1 MANVVAKETPA
12 KDPQEEMSA
21 EVSEEENSN
30 IILVAQQHSQ
40 DQNFARTVLSQ
51 LGGFRVAEAQS
62 ASGIVRALQ
71 VNPDIILVDPA
82 IKGDFI
88 KAVELMRRMPKLN
101 HVGIAVLSGD
111 CEGVERCVG
120 KGFNGYIM
128 KPYTPELL
136 LASVWQIMSKAP
148 PLPGDGSPAKLEIEL
163 DKIEG
168 LPTLPTVYAEVEAL
182 CKDPNVDADK
192 LAKVIETDPSITM
205 KLLKLSNS
213 AFFGF
218 KREIRAIKDSVA
230 LLGNET
236 VQQAVLSISVFE
248 ALKDQDESAGLDKKE
263 FWRHSAAT
271 GSIVRFIC
279 KKMRVQREDAFT
291 SGILH
296 DVGKVILD
304 SLFAQFYKTVFEAI
318 DVKKMHILE
327 AEEST
332 LGVVHTKLGQELAQS
347 WGIPERL
354 IEAIAYHHDPNVAEL
369 DCELASLVHI
379 ADAVARNVGMGSG
392 GDSYIPCIHTFALE
406 QLAVTSEDLIGWEED
421 MLKAMEK
428 DMSFLSAIA

>member
-1 MANVVAKETPA
+1 MAEAVAAETVEAPEI
-12 KDPQEEMSA
+12 P
-21 EVSEEENSN
+21 SEKPS
-30 IILVAQQHSQ
+30 IVLLAQKSRQ
-40 DQNFARTVLSQ
+40 DQNFARVVLDK
-51 LGGFRVAEAQS
+51 LGGFQIVEAQT
-62 ASGIVRALQ
+62 A
-71 VNPDIILVDPA
+71 PDIIRRLAINPNLILVDPH
-82 IKGDFI
+82 IEGNFI
-88 KAVELMRRMPKLN
+88 KAVELMRRMPKFN
-101 HVGIAVLSGD
+101 HMGIAVLSGD
-111 CEGVERCVG
+111 REGVSRCVG
-120 KGFNGYIM
+120 KGFNGYIL
-128 KPYTPELL
+128 KPFTPDQL
-136 LASVWQIMSKAP
+136 LASVWKIMSNTP

-163 DKIEG
+163 DKIED
-168 LPTLPTVYAEVEAL
+168 LPTLPTVYAEVETL

-218 KREIRAIKDSVA
+218 KREIRAIKDAVA

-263 FWRHSAAT
+263 FWRHSAAV
-271 GSIVRFIC
+271 GSIVRFMA

-291 SGILH
+291 SGVLH

-304 SLFAQFYKTVFEAI
+304 GLFAKFYKTVLDA
-318 DVKKMHILE
+318 VGLKKIHIFE
-327 AEEST
+327 AEETT

-354 IEAIAYHHDPNVAEL
+354 VEAIAYHHNPKMAEL
-369 DCELASLVHI
+369 DCEIASFVHI
-379 ADAVARNVGMGSG
+379 ADAVARNLGVGSG
-392 GDSYIPCIHTFALE
+392 GDPYVTAIHTFALE
-406 QLAVTSEDLIGWEED
+406 QIAVTADDIIGWEEE
-421 MLKAMEK
+421 MKAAMDK

>member
-1 MANVVAKETPA
+1 MAETLDAQAADVP
-12 KDPQEEMSA
+12 EEKPK
-21 EVSEEENSN
+21 V
-30 IILVAQQHSQ
+30 ILLAQKNPQ
-40 DQNFARTVLSQ
+40 DQNFARVVLDKF
-51 LGGFRVAEAQS
+51 GGFKIAEAQT
-62 ASGIVRALQ
+62 AADIIHRLA
-71 VNPDIILVDPA
+71 VNPDLILVDPR
-82 IKGDFI
+82 IEGNFI

-111 CEGVERCVG
+111 QNGVKRCVG
-120 KGFNGYIM
+120 KGFNGYIL
-128 KPYTPELL
+128 KPFTPEQL
-136 LASVWQIMSKAP
+136 LASMWQIMSNVP
-148 PLPGDGSPAKLEIEL
+148 PFPGDGSPAKLEIDL
-163 DKIEG
+163 DAIEG

-192 LAKVIETDPSITM
+192 LSKVIETDPSITM

-248 ALKDQDESAGLDKKE
+248 ALKDMDESAGLDKKE

-296 DVGKVILD
+296 DVGKIILD
-304 SLFAQFYKTVFEAI
+304 SMFASFYKTVLDA
-318 DVKKMHILE
+318 VVLKKMHIFE

-347 WGIPERL
+347 WGIPARL
-354 IEAIAYHHDPNVAEL
+354 TEAIAYHHNPKIAEL

-379 ADAVARNVGMGSG
+379 GDAIARNLKMGSG
-392 GDSYIPCIHTFALE
+392 GDPYIPCIHTFALE
-406 QLAVTSEDLIGWEED
+406 QLAVTPEDLVEWEED

-428 DMSFLSAIA
+428 DMSFLAAIA